1 MLVSL
6 SFGKGLAILMINKD
20 LNGMLS
26 YLVSMIFTFVINIIV
41 IMIFIKSKSQLV
53 YDMNQYL
60 KEGENYE

>member
-41 IMIFIKSKSQLV
+41 IMIFIRSKSQLV